1 MTGDVRE
8 EIREYLH
15 RHPDATPGEVLGALG
30 LAPEHREAVVSIQG
44 ECVTK
49 PDEKDG
55 GDPASNVSNQNSRQT
70 DTHDRVGMTDTV
82 GDGGNSDHRDKSR
95 NRSACHHDKQTI
107 QITDDVGEIVGTDG
121 ETYDLTAGETV
132 TLPEPTADVL
142 IEKNAAETADT
153 GTTAAAF
160 MGGGSGTDGGIETQL
175 PSGPTTT
182 SSHGPTA
189 TEANYERA
197 VSALPTGQLDA
208 LTPEERRRA
217 ARKRGLD
224 WPSTD
229 EAQEE
234 LFDTLAEVLRHED
247 DRVIDAP
254 TSLGK
259 SYTVAA
265 TRWGARGDLTD
276 DRPVVHLSATRK
288 ARDEAAKTAREEG
301 GEHIVLKSRHEAC
314 PVAAGDHD
322 PEPDDADE
330 ENDSVVITMDGEPA
344 SEWLDSMCNTED
356 GRGVPFS
363 AAHRYLEEHND
374 QSVDLPCHDDGECS
388 AIEQYTRLREGDHP
402 LVVATHNFAHVP
414 GLRTE
419 TNLVID
425 EEPDYIV
432 DLGTGRVRR
441 AVGAYLREIDAPVT
455 TWESFIQT
463 ARSDTYGD
471 DAASVRDALKD
482 ALNTEPRREWYFENA
497 DAHTLAPA
505 LARAIFHAEDRSNG
519 LRHGKTPYQPPR
531 LEAEAR
537 ELDGWNRTWVSVVL
551 DETNDVRTVRSTPD
565 MSAARSVVGLDAHP
579 ALPIWQAN
587 SVPWIDDVAVLDP
600 EARRLWRRY
609 ERGLRVVQVGDATR
623 PLTSGEYYDDRGVEA
638 ITEHLRETYGDEFS
652 TAITAK
658 SVRDRLEE
666 TLEYVGIDDP
676 DLMHY
681 GNVKS
686 RNDFAGEGVGFVN
699 GCIDSGDGPI
709 VDLLAELD
717 LDAEPER
724 SDTECETCDGDG
736 CHDCDGTGSK
746 RAHGRGFVGPDAE
759 AAEAILASV
768 RENQVAQAAGRYAR
782 DPDDPEETATVFVRT
797 DATPPGFADVQVAG
811 VEWLF
816 KTKQETVV
824 EAIREKA
831 EMVTAY
837 ELAQET
843 GVSKRHVHRTLE
855 RLVEHGDVQAFEGKG
870 PNGATLYAD
879 DGVPNRGVVDL
890 TDEDGQVVTDAVCS
904 PYTWSVTVQD
914 IKRGETGTTDD
925 QPAEPTPSTGLFRYA
940 DPPDGVTTGGD
951 PPTDGLE

>member
-1 MTGDVRE
+1 
-8 EIREYLH
+8 
-15 RHPDATPGEVLGALG
+15 
-30 LAPEHREAVVSIQG
+30 
-44 ECVTK
+44 
-49 PDEKDG
+49 
-55 GDPASNVSNQNSRQT
+55 
-70 DTHDRVGMTDTV
+70 MTDREVRVTE
-82 GDGGNSDHRDKSR
+82 
-95 NRSACHHDKQTI
+95 AI
-107 QITDDVGEIVGTDG
+107 GEIVGTDG
-121 ETYDLTAGETV
+121 ETYDLAVGETV
-132 TLPEPTADVL
+132 ALPETTAALLV
-142 IEKNAAETADT
+142 ENGSATEADT
-153 GTTAAAF
+153 APDDGASASAAAF
-160 MGGGSGTDGGIETQL
+160 MGGGSKAADSAPETI
-175 PSGPTTT
+175 
-182 SSHGPTA
+182 
-189 TEANYERA
+189 TEASTAEAPSATGATYERA

-208 LTPEERRRA
+208 LGPEERRRA
-217 ARKRGLD
+217 ARKRGLK

-229 EAQEE
+229 EARGE
-234 LFDTLAEVLRHED
+234 LFDTLADVLRNED

-259 SYTVAA
+259 SHTVAA
-265 TRWGARGDLTD
+265 TRWGARDDLTD

-288 ARDEAAKTAREEG
+288 ARDEAATTAREEG

-322 PEPDDADE
+322 PDPEEIDDEADAE
-330 ENDSVVITMDGEPA
+330 DRVVITMNGEPA

-356 GRGVPFS
+356 GRGLPFS
-363 AAHRYLEEHND
+363 AAHRYLDQHND
-374 QSVDLPCHDDGECS
+374 QDADLPCHDDGECP
-388 AIEQYTRLREGDHP
+388 AIHQYTRLREGDHP

-414 GLRTE
+414 GLRTD
-419 TNLVID
+419 TNVVID
-425 EEPDYIV
+425 EEPDYTV
-432 DLGTGRVRR
+432 DLGTDRVRR

-455 TWESFIQT
+455 TWESFVQT
-463 ARSDTYGD
+463 ARGDTYGD
-471 DAASVRDALKD
+471 DAASVREALRDALD
-482 ALNTEPRREWYFENA
+482 TEPRRAWYFENT

-505 LARAIFHAEDRSNG
+505 LARAIFNAEARSNG

-537 ELDGWNRTWVSVVL
+537 ESDGWNRTWVSVVL
-551 DETNDVRTVRSTPD
+551 DETNDVRSVRTTPD

-579 ALPIWQAN
+579 ALPIWKAN
-587 SVPWIDDVAVLDP
+587 TVPWIDDVDVLDP

-638 ITEHLRETYGDEFS
+638 ITEHLRETYDDEFS

-666 TLEYVGIDDP
+666 TLEHVGVDDP
-676 DLMHY
+676 ELMHY

-686 RNDFAGEGVGFVN
+686 RNDFAGESVGFVN

-709 VDLLAELD
+709 VDLLAELG

-724 SDTECETCDGDG
+724 SDTECEVCGGEG
-736 CHDCDGTGSK
+736 CHDCDGTGVK

-782 DPDDPEETATVFVRT
+782 DPDDAEENATVFVRT

-816 KTKQETVV
+816 ETKQETVV
-824 EAIREKA
+824 EAIREKGGTA
-831 EMVTAY
+831 TAY

-843 GVSKRHVHRTLE
+843 DVSKRHVHRTLE
-855 RLVEHGDVQAFEGKG
+855 RLAEHGNVQAFEDEGE
-870 PNGATLYAD
+870 NGATLYVD

-890 TDEDGQVVTDAVCS
+890 TDEDGEVVTDAVCR
-904 PYTWSVTVQD
+904 PYTWSVTVRD
-914 IKRGETGTTDD
+914 VRRGETGTTDD
-925 QPAEPTPSTGLFRYA
+925 HSAGSTPKTGLFRYA
-940 DPPDGVTTGGD
+940 DPPDEAIAGGD
-951 PPTDGLE
+951 PPVDRGE